1 MSGQTPH
8 GVGFRRAASARVI
21 SPASTDNTIRICL
34 PPGRPQDGS
43 LQVSLSIRGLNP
55 TPEPQSLTR
64 DKLATINAQ
73 LTKVE
78 AAVDRYLSDYEDNA
92 LDRDILARRVDTLAS
107 QARQLRRRRDEL
119 LLNLDAE
126 PDQPDPAEL
135 AAIRDHIIEIVTTGS
150 PEERKALCEATIAE
164 LRITGR
170 TTATPVFRIPLT
182 TGTNN
187 SALTGPQPAS

>member
-1 MSGQTPH
+1 LS
-8 GVGFRRAASARVI
+8 
-21 SPASTDNTIRICL
+21 STGNTG
-34 PPGRPQDGS
+34 GRLITGLLQDQRS
-43 LQVSLSIRGLNP
+43 QV

-92 LDRDILARRVDTLAS
+92 LDPDILARRVDTLAS
-107 QARQLRRRRDEL
+107 QPRQLRRSSDEL

-187 SALTGPQPAS
+187 SALTGPQPASADKKGVRVPQPRVHRQGLEPRTR